1 MWYNTSSIGVFALN
15 KDKKSTVKLI
25 IRLAVIFAV
34 MAVAIIKYDKLS
46 NIDIRNIVVNSPSVA
61 LAILSVLGI
70 YGIKGAV
77 FVVPASLVYI
87 SVGMAFPTAQAVI
100 INLCGIAVEVTVS
113 YIFGWFVGGEYVND
127 LLKKS
132 KGGEKLLAFEEKN
145 KFASIFVIRFLPV
158 FPIDFASL
166 FFGSMK
172 IPFAKYFLASVLGI
186 APRVIFFTILG
197 DAAYDYIPMKLI
209 VIGIICA
216 IPIGAIYLIV
226 KWIKDK
232 KSKEK

>member
-46 NIDIRNIVVNSPSVA
+46 NIDIRSIVANSPSVA

-100 INLCGIAVEVTVS
+100 INLCGIAVEVIVS

-145 KFASIFVIRFLPV
+145 KFASIFVIRFL
-158 FPIDFASL
+158 
-166 FFGSMK
+166 
-172 IPFAKYFLASVLGI
+172 
-186 APRVIFFTILG
+186 
-197 DAAYDYIPMKLI
+197 
-209 VIGIICA
+209 
-216 IPIGAIYLIV
+216 
-226 KWIKDK
+226 
-232 KSKEK
+232 

>member
-1 MWYNTSSIGVFALN
+1 MIPLN

-25 IRLAVIFAV
+25 LRLALAFTVT
-34 MAVAIIKYDKLS
+34 AVAIINYDKLS
-46 NIDIRNIVVNSPSVA
+46 SIDIRSIVANSPSVA
-61 LAILSVLGI
+61 LAVLSVLGI
-70 YGIKGAV
+70 YGVKGAV
-77 FVVPASLVYI
+77 FVIPASLVYI

-100 INLCGIAVEVTVS
+100 INLCGIAIEITVS
-113 YIFGWFVGGEYVND
+113 YLFGLLVGGEYVNN

-132 KGGEKLLAFEEKN
+132 KGGEKILALEDKN

-172 IPFAKYFLASVLGI
+172 IPFAKYFLASLLGI
-186 APRVIFFTILG
+186 APRVILFTVLG

-209 VIGIICA
+209 IGLIICA
-216 IPIGAIYLIV
+216 VPISAVYIII
-226 KWIKDK
+226 KWIKDR
-232 KSKEK
+232 KSMEK